1 MPVGD
6 GRDSADEVVVRI
18 AERRPEVEDLGRSR
32 NRRQEPWGGFP
43 ECMPSPV
50 GHRLVLDESRS
61 CGEDARDMPP
71 DGVAVASGGFDGMT
85 RACARSA
92 RGALGEPALPL
103 FRVLENLSSD
113 LSNRVG

>member
-1 MPVGD
+1 
-6 GRDSADEVVVRI
+6 
-18 AERRPEVEDLGRSR
+18 
-32 NRRQEPWGGFP
+32 
-43 ECMPSPV
+43 
-50 GHRLVLDESRS
+50 
-61 CGEDARDMPP
+61 MPP